1 LCLLSLQGIWSAR
14 QKRPRAGVRI
24 PSRAWYAREPIP
36 PMADRLMGDTPR
48 WSAPGPLC
56 ATTAPCGRAGPG
68 GRRPAAA
75 GAFCESLR
83 EGGGPATGD
92 DKGGRGGWSLWAS
105 KEGPGRSSI
114 TVASSPDPSAGRR
127 RRETVDGGPAG
138 HSLTAHD
145 TASVVVGRHPGQRS
159 LECRISPRV
168 CVCTGGWM
176 GASKRAHRDSLKAN
190 TTRICIQ

>member
-92 DKGGRGGWSLWAS
+92 DKGGGGGVGASGPQRKARAAAPSRWRRPRTRRRGGGGGRRWTGGPPATPSPPTTPPAWS
-105 KEGPGRSSI
+105 
-114 TVASSPDPSAGRR
+114 SAG
-127 RRETVDGGPAG
+127 TLDNDPWNAAFPPVFAC
-138 HSLTAHD
+138 A
-145 TASVVVGRHPGQRS
+145 
-159 LECRISPRV
+159 RV
-168 CVCTGGWM
+168 GGWVHPN
-176 GASKRAHRDSLKAN
+176 GR
-190 TTRICIQ
+190 TEIP